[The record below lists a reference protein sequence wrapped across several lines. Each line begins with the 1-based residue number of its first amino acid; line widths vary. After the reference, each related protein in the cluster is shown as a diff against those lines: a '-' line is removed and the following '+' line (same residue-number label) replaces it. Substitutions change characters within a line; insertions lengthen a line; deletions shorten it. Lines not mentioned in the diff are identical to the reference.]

1 MDDQKLG
8 AGIAWAS
15 GEIPAALVMILLV
28 RRWIDADRR
37 KQRRLDRAAD
47 RDEDDG
53 LARYDA
59 FLAAAGEQDSADRS
73 PAAAEPVRRA
83 DVRGPG

>member
-1 MDDQKLG
+1 
-8 AGIAWAS
+8 
-15 GEIPAALVMILLV
+15 MILLV
-28 RRWIDADRR
+28 RRWIHADRR
-37 KQRRLDRAAD
+37 KQRRLDRTAD
-47 RDEDDG
+47 RVEATGEDDG
-53 LARYDA
+53 LARYNA